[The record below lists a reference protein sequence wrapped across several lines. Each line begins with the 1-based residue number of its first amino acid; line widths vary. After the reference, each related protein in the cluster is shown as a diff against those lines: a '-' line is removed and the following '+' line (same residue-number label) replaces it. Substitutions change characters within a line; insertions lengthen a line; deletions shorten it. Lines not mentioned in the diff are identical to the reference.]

1 MHLMLFRRNSRTEA
15 SKLHLASP
23 QTTLSHKKGYRVSIK

>member
-1 MHLMLFRRNSRTEA
+1 MHLMPSRRNSRTEA

-23 QTTLSHKKGYRVSIK
+23 QKLFRTKGLQGVD